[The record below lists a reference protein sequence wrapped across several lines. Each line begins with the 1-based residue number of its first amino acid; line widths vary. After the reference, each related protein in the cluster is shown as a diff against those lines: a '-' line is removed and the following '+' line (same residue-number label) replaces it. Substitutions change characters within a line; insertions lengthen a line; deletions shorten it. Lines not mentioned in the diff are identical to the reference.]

1 MSYNITLFKVKEL
14 DNFVIPVASLYKNS
28 STRYHPEKKNNNDRT
43 TTFSLWETEIQ
54 GTICDDLFLLV
65 KKIDCFGDV
74 SGSIMEE
81 VLIPAFYD
89 STGTLIASCIWEGG
103 DSVNKLTVNNGK
115 VHWEDIDI

>member
-65 KKIDCFGDV
+65 KKIDCSGDV